1 MLKLENI
8 TIDNHVHTHIK
19 GGGGSATTIER
30 ALLLLRSTF
39 IQIRGGADAIATTEA
54 HSQTQNWTWKERVGS
69 LFIVETRK
77 RGGTKLNMN
86 MFSFIHKI

>member
-54 HSQTQNWTWKERVGS
+54 HSQTQN
-69 LFIVETRK
+69 
-77 RGGTKLNMN
+77 
-86 MFSFIHKI
+86 